1 MWPVDESVAAAL
13 LAGTAMKACDVGR
26 RTFPANSRVLVT
38 NCAFRVA
45 ANLLAKASQRAR
57 RTRGGTL
64 MGGMETWEQQMRN
77 ASTDFYTRWVKQTG
91 RVLVSAVTQTHL
103 VSNLCNCLLRCCC
116 WRNQPGRGCIKDSQ
130 WYCKHSYSSEVDKT
144 GATITSK

>member
-1 MWPVDESVAAAL
+1 MWPADGSVAAAL
-13 LAGTAMKACDVGR
+13 LASTAREACDVGR
-26 RTFPANSRVLVT
+26 RTFPANSRVPLT
-38 NCAFRVA
+38 NGACPAD
-45 ANLLAKASQRAR
+45 LLAEASQRAR

-64 MGGMETWEQQMRN
+64 MGGVETWEQQTRS
-77 ASTDFYTRWVKQTG
+77 ASTDFYRWVKRTG
-91 RVLVSAVTQTHL
+91 RVLVVAATQTHL

-144 GATITSK
+144 GATITSN